1 MFFISWSLNLKMSLQ
16 WNILAGF
23 LYSELAFT
31 IFLLIPFIS
40 NRVWTAL
47 IKITIIRFAKR
58 QFFCNLMMFFRKL
71 GRFIKYYFYVVV
83 FVMVLAFLD
92 SIREMQKYAD
102 RESVNKEVKGKS
114 ELFYI
119 HFFFISRLGRRL
131 LTSKSSSK
139 WNSLELREIST
150 LLVLLCFCAWLSKN
164 CLASFF

>member
-1 MFFISWSLNLKMSLQ
+1 M
-16 WNILAGF
+16 AGF

-119 HFFFISRLGRRL
+119 HFFLFQDWDADS
-131 LTSKSSSK
+131 
-139 WNSLELREIST
+139 
-150 LLVLLCFCAWLSKN
+150 
-164 CLASFF
+164 

>member
-1 MFFISWSLNLKMSLQ
+1 MSLQ

-47 IKITIIRFAKR
+47 IKITIIRCKETIILFSHKV
-58 QFFCNLMMFFRKL
+58 FFRKL

-102 RESVNKEVKGKS
+102 RESVNKEVK
-114 ELFYI
+114 
-119 HFFFISRLGRRL
+119 
-131 LTSKSSSK
+131 
-139 WNSLELREIST
+139 
-150 LLVLLCFCAWLSKN
+150 V
-164 CLASFF
+164 